1 MLMEENK
8 CMEPIKSMTSVI
20 SQFVYTIM
28 YCSPPAYMSGA
39 LFLRPS
45 ILWHCI
51 QLANITPPPSPIP
64 TTAFAQA
71 AAANTTFIGSSTAA
85 PSSATTQSLTKEG
98 NGDEDDHL

>member
-71 AAANTTFIGSSTAA
+71 AANTTFIGSSTAA